1 MPNSILRDAVAL
13 NRDAS
18 SGRLVADLQVSV
30 EDSSSHV
37 DTLLLVRVG
46 VEGVPPVAAEHDGDF
61 GTGGCVLA
69 FYGVGVEDDAECTL
83 WVLGEG
89 NGAWDEVAEASF
101 WEDVRI
107 FEVEVDDHYCHR
119 VSFSERW
126 EGVGCEGREDPAG
139 DCGDSFGV
147 LGRSVTFCQNLS
159 SKSVRRTPEL
169 VVYITLTLSLSP
181 SYSTAVTPVSF
192 LNSTLGFSLK
202 AFSSAPDKAPIPSLK
217 E

>member
-1 MPNSILRDAVAL
+1 MRGLHSRLMPNSILRDAVAL

-89 NGAWDEVAEASF
+89 NGAWDQVAEASF
-101 WEDVRI
+101 WEDMRI
-107 FEVEVDDHYCHR
+107 LKVEVHNHYCHG
-119 VSFSERW
+119 VSFSKSW
-126 EGVGCEGREDPAG
+126 EGV
-139 DCGDSFGV
+139 
-147 LGRSVTFCQNLS
+147 
-159 SKSVRRTPEL
+159 
-169 VVYITLTLSLSP
+169 
-181 SYSTAVTPVSF
+181 
-192 LNSTLGFSLK
+192 
-202 AFSSAPDKAPIPSLK
+202 
-217 E
+217 